1 MNVRST
7 PRPSSPRPSV
17 TVARVLED
25 LGNTFLQPMVLGR
38 PTRAVEGVVIHDP
51 VDDQHWPASPV
62 VLGVGVSGADQVGD
76 LAERVGAQG
85 AALLILREPVETD
98 EAALAAT
105 CHRHGMTVAGLT
117 RGASWAQL
125 TAMLRS
131 LLSEGDVGGG
141 DDETMG
147 GLPSG
152 DLFGLANAISSLV
165 DAPVTIEDRSS
176 RVLAFSG
183 RQDEADPSRI
193 ETILERQVP
202 ERYAR
207 LLDDQGFFSDLYA
220 ADHPMS
226 IRLQGQE
233 AVSKLRV
240 AMAVRAGTEVLG
252 SIWAAVDEELN
263 QERTAALQDAAKL
276 VALHLLRIRAGADA
290 SRRIR
295 ADLLGT
301 ALEGGVRARHA
312 VTRLGLGGA
321 TVAVLAM
328 QVAEV
333 SGGTSGGRGD
343 LTALGHDAVER
354 ERRSDALALHLT
366 SVHPKAATA
375 LLGEVTYGLIP
386 VADGLAAAQRI
397 ARDFVARTG
406 PGYAPRVGIGPLA
419 ADVDG
424 LVAARRGADRA
435 LRVLVEGGAG
445 PVGATVGAVAAY
457 PDVQI
462 QSFLLDLRDRLL
474 SDDEQPS
481 GPVSRLVDHD
491 LAQRTSFVE
500 TLRAWLDAHGDVAAA
515 AGSLHIHANTLRY
528 RLRRIE
534 SIGRMDLTDPEVR
547 FAVQLHLR
555 LLPST

>member
-1 MNVRST
+1 M
-7 PRPSSPRPSV
+7 V
-17 TVARVLED
+17 TVARILDD
-25 LGNTFLQPMVLGR
+25 LGSTFLQPLFIGR
-38 PTRAVEGVVIHDP
+38 PTVAVEGVVIHDP
-51 VDDQHWPASPV
+51 LDDQHGPGSPV
-62 VLGVGVSGADQVGD
+62 VLGVGVSGAAEVAE
-76 LAERVGAQG
+76 LADRVGAKG
-85 AALLILREPVETD
+85 AALLILREPVESGD
-98 EAALAAT
+98 ALAGI
-105 CHRHGMTVAGLT
+105 CREHGMTVAGLT

-131 LLSEGDVGGG
+131 LLAEGDVGGA

-152 DLFGLANAISSLV
+152 DLFGLANAIGSLV
-165 DAPVTIEDRSS
+165 DAPVTIEDRNS

-207 LLDDQGFFSDLYA
+207 LLDDQGFFSELYA
-220 ADHPMS
+220 ADRPLS
-226 IRLQGQE
+226 IRLQGE
-233 AVSKLRV
+233 DAVSKLRV

-252 SIWAAVDEELN
+252 SIWVAVDEDLN
-263 QERTAALQDAAKL
+263 EERTAALRDAAKL

-290 SRRIR
+290 SRRLR

-328 QVAEV
+328 QVGEP
-333 SGGTSGGRGD
+333 SGASTAGKDD
-343 LTALGHDAVER
+343 LGALGHDAVER

-386 VADGLAAAQRI
+386 VTDGLAAAQRI
-397 ARDFVARTG
+397 ARDFVSRTG
-406 PGYAPRVGIGPLA
+406 PGFSPRVGIGPLA
-419 ADVDG
+419 TDVDG

-435 LRVLVEGGAG
+435 LRVLVEGG
-445 PVGATVGAVAAY
+445 VGALDGSAGAVATY

-462 QSFLLDLRDRLL
+462 RSFLLELRDRLL

-491 LAQRTSFVE
+491 RVQRTRFVQ
-500 TLRAWLDAHGDVAAA
+500 TLRAWLDAHGDVASAA
-515 AGSLHIHANTLRY
+515 KALHIHPNTLRY

-534 SIGRMDLTDPEVR
+534 EIGQMDLADPEVR

-555 LLPST
+555 LLPSP

>member
-1 MNVRST
+1 MNSPRS
-7 PRPSSPRPSV
+7 SSPRPSA
-17 TVARVLED
+17 TVGRILDD
-25 LGNTFLQPMVLGR
+25 LGSTFLRPLVLGS
-38 PTRAVEGVVIHDP
+38 PGRAVEGVVIHDP
-51 VDDQHWPASPV
+51 LDDQHGPASPV
-62 VLGVGVSGADQVGD
+62 VLGVGVSGAEQVAE
-76 LAERVGAQG
+76 LADRAGARG
-85 AALLILREPVETD
+85 AALLIVREPVE
-98 EAALAAT
+98 AGAT
-105 CHRHGMTVAGLT
+105 LTTICRKHGMTVAGLT

-131 LLSEGDVGGG
+131 LLAEGDVGGA
-141 DDETMG
+141 DDETVG

-152 DLFGLANAISSLV
+152 DLFGLANAIGSLV

-207 LLDDQGFFSDLYA
+207 LLDDQGFFSVMYA
-220 ADHPMS
+220 ADRPVS
-226 IRLQGQE
+226 IRLRGE
-233 AVSKLRV
+233 DAVSKLRV

-252 SIWAAVDEELN
+252 SIWVAVDEELDD
-263 QERTAALQDAAKL
+263 ERTAALQESAKL

-290 SRRIR
+290 SRRLR

-312 VTRLGLGGA
+312 VTRLGLAGV

-328 QVAEV
+328 QVGAP
-333 SGGTSGGRGD
+333 SAGSTAGRDDLGT
-343 LTALGHDAVER
+343 LGQDAVER

-386 VADGLAAAQRI
+386 VTDGLVSAERI

-406 PGYAPRVGIGPLA
+406 PGLTSRVGIGPPA
-419 ADVDG
+419 ADVDA
-424 LVAARRGADRA
+424 LAAARRGADRA
-435 LRVLVEGGAG
+435 LRVLMEGRTSSVDGA
-445 PVGATVGAVAAY
+445 AGAVAVY
-457 PDVQI
+457 RDVQI
-462 QSFLLDLRDRLL
+462 QSFLLELRDRLL

-481 GPVSRLVDHD
+481 GPVSHLVQHD
-491 LAQRTSFVE
+491 RAQQTSFVQ

-515 AGSLHIHANTLRY
+515 AGALHIHPNTLRY

-534 SIGRMDLTDPEVR
+534 SISTMDLADPEAR
-547 FAVQLHLR
+547 FAAQLHLR
-555 LLPST
+555 LLPPS